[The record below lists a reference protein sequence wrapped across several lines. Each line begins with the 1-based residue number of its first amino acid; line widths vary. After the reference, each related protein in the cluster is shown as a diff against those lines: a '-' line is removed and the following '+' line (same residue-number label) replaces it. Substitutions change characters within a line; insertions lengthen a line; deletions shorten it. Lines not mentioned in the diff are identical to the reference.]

1 MKNRSLAISLASSVA
16 LSLATVTVTPV
27 PVMAAEQTMADQY
40 QPVFPTPSKPF
51 ALNPDEMAEFPKVTG
66 VPAGARISIL
76 NANRG
81 TNQRK
86 ENDLFVG
93 VDYIG
98 FGNPPYNKLHFQV
111 FDGYYYAESGV
122 SNTVKFLVDY
132 PDGSSETVEQTFTIF
147 PAQRLSYTPKL
158 AESTVLAGR
167 DRVIRVDD
175 LPAGANLQIL
185 DTPSDWTVDS
195 RGASLSISALKPEQ
209 GTIYGRVNYPDGSFE
224 SVVFDVTVVGDEAS
238 ASPSS
243 EPTSLSSTTQAAP
256 VRTTTATVTATSTA
270 IAAPVTKR
278 LTETQTVTVTS
289 KETATPSTVTET
301 LTEPGLPVTVLS
313 TVTQTPARLTTTV
326 TEKAQR
332 VTATVTAA
340 PETVTLTSTVN
351 APQLTVTRAPS
362 TVTETITE
370 SASPITV
377 TEKSTVAHT
386 VTEVATP
393 VTVVSTIV
401 EKAIPVTT
409 TVTENTAPVSTTVTE
424 KAAPV
429 TTTVT
434 ESATPVTTTVTEKA
448 EAATVTKTVKE
459 EQAGSSTGSIIT
471 LVIGLLGLIG
481 GLGAAV
487 LGNPQLREALPF

>member
-256 VRTTTATVTATSTA
+256 VR
-270 IAAPVTKR
+270 
-278 LTETQTVTVTS
+278 
-289 KETATPSTVTET
+289 
-301 LTEPGLPVTVLS
+301 
-313 TVTQTPARLTTTV
+313 
-326 TEKAQR
+326 
-332 VTATVTAA
+332 
-340 PETVTLTSTVN
+340 
-351 APQLTVTRAPS
+351 
-362 TVTETITE
+362 
-370 SASPITV
+370 
-377 TEKSTVAHT
+377 
-386 VTEVATP
+386 
-393 VTVVSTIV
+393 VSD
-401 EKAIPVTT
+401 
-409 TVTENTAPVSTTVTE
+409 
-424 KAAPV
+424 
-429 TTTVT
+429 
-434 ESATPVTTTVTEKA
+434 
-448 EAATVTKTVKE
+448 
-459 EQAGSSTGSIIT
+459 
-471 LVIGLLGLIG
+471 LM
-481 GLGAAV
+481 
-487 LGNPQLREALPF
+487 